1 MDNFSFIIG
10 MFLPTFLYLLDA
22 EVKPDSH
29 QVVNLSRKIGDFL
42 NLLKMC
48 EKIKTMNLFFIT
60 LIKAFLNEGHN
71 VECMKMHR

>member
-10 MFLPTFLYLLDA
+10 MILPTFLYLLDA

-42 NLLKMC
+42 YLSKMC
-48 EKIKTMNLFFIT
+48 EKMNLFFII

-71 VECMKMHR
+71 VQGMKMHR